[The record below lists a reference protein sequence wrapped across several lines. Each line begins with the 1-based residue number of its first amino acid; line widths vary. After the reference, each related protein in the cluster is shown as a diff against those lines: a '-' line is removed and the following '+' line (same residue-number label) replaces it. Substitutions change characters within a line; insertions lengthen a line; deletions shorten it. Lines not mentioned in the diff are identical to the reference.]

1 MEAGPPQDAKAPPG
15 GSAAALAASV
25 GATLSGFTVEVLA
38 EVDSTN
44 TELMR
49 RARGGRD
56 APTLLVAQ
64 VQTAGRGRLGR
75 SWLSLQGD
83 APVAAG
89 ITPLQHALTFSVGL
103 SLNPRDWSG
112 LSLAVGVS
120 VAGSLHPA
128 LQIKWPNDL
137 WFDGRKL
144 AGILIETVAVAKRRY
159 VVVGVGINIA
169 VPAAA
174 GLAVAPAGLL
184 ELLPQCDAPAALWRI
199 APALVAAILAFE
211 SQGLAPFLD
220 DFKSRDLLRDRAVVL
235 SDGVVGVAC
244 GVDAGGGL
252 LVHTSSG
259 MKTITSAEVSVRA
272 AVASAGFPAR
282 VVPP

>member
-1 MEAGPPQDAKAPPG
+1 MPDVQATWPLDAINQAVRTALPDFCAEWV
-15 GSAAALAASV
+15 AAI
-25 GATLSGFTVEVLA
+25 
-38 EVDSTN
+38 DSTN

-75 SWLSLQGD
+75 SWVSLQGD

-144 AGILIETVAVAKRRY
+144 AGILIETVAVANRRY

-169 VPAAA
+169 APAAA

-220 DFKSRDLLRDRAVVL
+220 DFKTRDLLRDRAVVL

-259 MKTITSAEVSVRA
+259 MKTITSSEVSVRA